1 MHLKNE
7 VLREV
12 GVLGRCV
19 QAVCDTKFRALQLQ
33 RGQFIFLARIC
44 EIPGIHPQ
52 QLALLLKVD
61 KATVTK
67 AVQKLVAAGYIRK
80 EANPE
85 DQRSC
90 CLHPED
96 KGWQAYEEIL
106 AEENENVDCCL
117 QGLSANEQKMLVQLL
132 RRLNENMEER
142 WKAIK
147 Q

>member
-1 MHLKNE
+1 MELKNE

-12 GVLGRCV
+12 GALGRCV
-19 QAVCDTKFRALQLQ
+19 QSVCDAKFRSLQLQ

-44 EIPGIHPQ
+44 EMPGIHPQ

-67 AVQKLVAAGYIRK
+67 AVQKLMAAGYIRR

-90 CLHPED
+90 CLYPEG
-96 KGWQAYEEIL
+96 KGSAAYEEIL
-106 AEENENVDCCL
+106 AEENVNVDCCL
-117 QGLSANEQKMLVQLL
+117 QGLSAEEADQVVRILQKM
-132 RRLNENMEER
+132 NKNMEDR
-142 WKAIK
+142 WKLIK